1 MKFHLF
7 FALGIALCSF
17 LAQSLFVLMER
28 NKTSALMRIAQ
39 IPPFMYGEA
48 LCSGNPPRCGHGS
61 GEQLAA
67 VRNPA
72 HGRMSFLQQMEANF
86 ISVVFAMKTLV
97 PTPALLKMKWEWM
110 RTYLHFS

>member
-7 FALGIALCSF
+7 FALGIALC
-17 LAQSLFVLMER
+17 FVSGTEFVCA
-28 NKTSALMRIAQ
+28 NGKKQKSHENCPNISIYVWGSAVQ
-39 IPPFMYGEA
+39 WE
-48 LCSGNPPRCGHGS
+48 SSRCGRGS

-67 VRNPA
+67 VGNPA
-72 HGRMSFLQQMEANF
+72 HRWMSSLQQMEANF
-86 ISVVFAMKTLV
+86 ISVVFGMKTLV